1 MLNRISIEAALP
13 IAQRLDERKLR
24 VLPTDGSPLMSLTQA
39 TSSFLVEQDLADNA
53 DLISVLQARSGED
66 AHRVAK
72 ADIIKLASLSIARL
86 HDITRTQVLPLI
98 KEVAAEVQEYVSQRR
113 IEASLPYSV
122 VMKEIPA
129 VYSNAALKQ
138 LAERYPQA
146 SQLEFAARNL
156 APVTLD
162 RLKDL
167 CKTGMAGFDAELA
180 TVLSL
185 GNDEGYGAV
194 LKVLTGQAGP
204 HQIHVD
210 YLPGVLVAAQAI
222 YGEPEPGVN
231 LTLVEYNDYLNRLLG
246 KTAHLLRGA
255 MMRYAE
261 AEKLGTLYSTD
272 GRDSLTTIV
281 VMGKAYRALLEKGL
295 TPEALIG
302 NEMAGRRF
310 SAGQLIEN
318 KAALEQIYNREMNLR
333 SIKVQA
339 EMTGIVRDALRQIVA
354 KTIVARELG
363 EGMEAA
369 SRKLQELAGKVNERN
384 CDDIN
389 SLVTDVVCEVF
400 FAKTDALTFIRLMNR
415 AGASVPEDTDPREVA
430 LLATCKYVN
439 YWLCRQ
445 MGLVQA

>member
-24 VLPTDGSPLMSLTQA
+24 VLPDENTPLLSLTMA
-39 TSSFLVEQDLADNA
+39 IDNSLIDSDLGENA
-53 DLISVLQARSGED
+53 DLIAVLQNRSSGD

-72 ADIIKLASLSIARL
+72 ADIIRLASASVSRL
-86 HDITRTQVLPLI
+86 HEITRTQVLPLI
-98 KEVAAEVQEYVSQRR
+98 KETAAEVQEYVSKRR

-129 VYSNAALKQ
+129 VYTNAALKQ
-138 LAERYPQA
+138 LADRYPQA

-156 APVTLD
+156 APVTLE

-185 GNDEGYGAV
+185 SNDEGYAQV
-194 LKVLTGQAGP
+194 LKVLTGQMGP
-204 HQIHVD
+204 QQAHVD
-210 YLPGVLVAAQAI
+210 YLPGVLVVAQAI

-246 KTAHLLRGA
+246 KTAQLVRGA
-255 MMRYAE
+255 LIRYSE
-261 AEKLGTLYSTD
+261 MDKMGTLYSTD
-272 GRDSLTTIV
+272 GRDSITTIV
-281 VMGKAYRALLEKGL
+281 VMGKPYRALLEKGL

-302 NEMAGRRF
+302 NEMSGRRF

-318 KAALEQIYNREMNLR
+318 KTALEQIYNREMNLR
-333 SIKVQA
+333 SLKVQS
-339 EMTGIVRDALRQIVA
+339 EMMGIVREALRMTISKVIVA
-354 KTIVARELG
+354 KDLS
-363 EGMEAA
+363 EGAEAA
-369 SRKLQELAGKVNERN
+369 NRKLLELVAKVNERN

-389 SLVTDVVCEVF
+389 GLVTELICEVF
-400 FAKTDALTFIRLMNR
+400 YPKTDALTFIRLMNR
-415 AGASVPEDTDPREVA
+415 AGAAVSDDTDPREVA

-445 MGLVQA
+445 MGLIQA